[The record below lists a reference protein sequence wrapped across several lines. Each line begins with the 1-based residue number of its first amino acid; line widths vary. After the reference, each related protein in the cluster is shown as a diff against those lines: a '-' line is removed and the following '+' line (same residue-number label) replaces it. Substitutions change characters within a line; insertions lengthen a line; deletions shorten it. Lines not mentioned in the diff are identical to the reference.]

1 MLERIANTI
10 IRGFEILIVAC
21 LSVMGI
27 LVFGNVVLRY
37 GFDSGIA
44 ISVELAR
51 LLFVWLIF
59 LGAVLASARGIH
71 IGFDTL
77 LQAFGA
83 RTRRVLQ
90 FVIGVLV
97 LITAIIF
104 IVGGWKQTLINM
116 GNTFPVMG
124 ISYGWLYGVAIVF
137 GVALLFP
144 ACRDIWR
151 ACTGQVADAGREAM
165 EGEGE

>member
-1 MLERIANTI
+1 MLERAANTV
-10 IRGFEILIVAC
+10 IRGFEILIVIC

-27 LVFGNVVLRY
+27 LVLGNVVLRY

-77 LQAFGA
+77 QQAFGA

-97 LITAIIF
+97 LITAVIF
-104 IVGGWKQTLINM
+104 IIGGWKQTVINM

-144 ACRDIWR
+144 ACRDIWH
-151 ACTGQVADAGREAM
+151 ACTGQLHCTQQDAI
-165 EGEGE
+165 EGDGQ